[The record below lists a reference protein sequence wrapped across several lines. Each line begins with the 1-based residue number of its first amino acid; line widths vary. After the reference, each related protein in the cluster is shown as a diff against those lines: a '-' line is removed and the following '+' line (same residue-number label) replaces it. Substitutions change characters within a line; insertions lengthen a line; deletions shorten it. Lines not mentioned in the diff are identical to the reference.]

1 MCVCVSVC
9 VFACPVEC
17 LTNEISVALISSG
30 RSLFLWGT
38 HHYCGE
44 GSTTWYRFAEAIFKI
59 AKKYE
64 AFSVREVIPITT
76 DEYPTP
82 VKRSTNS
89 LLDCSKIESNFV
101 IGPRPWVKSLTD
113 KGKDKGRILNFK
125 YLAGDRGWHDKSQR
139 IKES

>member
-1 MCVCVSVC
+1 MC

-44 GSTTWYRFAEAIFKI
+44 GSTKWYRFAEAIFKI
-59 AKKYE
+59 AGKYE
-64 AFSVREVIPITT
+64 AFSLQEVIPIST

-82 VKRSTNS
+82 AKRPPNS
-89 LLDCSKIESNFV
+89 VLDCSKIERNFG
-101 IGPRPWVKSLTD
+101 ICPRPWEKSLADMIDALYGNSGVATPT
-113 KGKDKGRILNFK
+113 GQL
-125 YLAGDRGWHDKSQR
+125 
-139 IKES
+139 